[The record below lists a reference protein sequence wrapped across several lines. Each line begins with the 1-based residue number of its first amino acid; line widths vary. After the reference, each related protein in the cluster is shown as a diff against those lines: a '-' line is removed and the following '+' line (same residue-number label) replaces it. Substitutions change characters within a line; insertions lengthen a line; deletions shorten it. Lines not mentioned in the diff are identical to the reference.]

1 MTARTVAS
9 RGSWCL
15 PLIVLGRSL
24 ARTPL
29 HRSSP
34 TTPPIMRR
42 SLSAAFLFALASPVV
57 TTGAQTTAPTDSA
70 LVARSKQDL
79 DTMARDWNAPGY
91 SRRAQARVR
100 ARQDSILR
108 NPVRVDTVVRIRVD
122 TVYVT
127 KPDTAAT
134 PDTTVIVVKPPVDTT
149 VVVLPPPAPTPVVSY
164 PIPLSIGGSG
174 VALAALPRDTVD
186 ATYPATTSLVRV
198 PSGADLQAVLNAARP
213 GDLIALARGGVYTG
227 DFMLPKHAGA
237 SASTCSQWIVL
248 RTDVADSLLGAPGT
262 RMTPTKAL
270 ALQLAKIQSPDNQQA
285 IGSAV
290 GVANVGCWR
299 LVGLDVQQQPGNP
312 AAYNANGL
320 VRMGDVD
327 ATDSTK
333 QAHHLILDRSYVHG
347 GAIVTGQT
355 NNPNGIRRCVVFASR
370 YNAVVD
376 SWLERCRGGDGDTQA
391 ILAIWGTGPY
401 LVRNNHLSGGTEV
414 LMSGGGT
421 SGIVGAVPSDWTI
434 HGNLFTRELADTV
447 TLVKNLLELK
457 NAERVDVAGNVFRLN
472 WVGGQAGYAI
482 LAKSVNQS
490 SGSCTWCRT
499 RDFTFRYNRIAQSAE
514 GINLAGIQEGP
525 AQPSARFTL
534 YHNWIDSLGYR
545 AKAEGHPF
553 QILGNA
559 GTLTDVTIAYTT
571 VTPAPWGLVFYDGGP
586 TARQAWQSNVLYCG
600 GYGAK
605 GSGTAQGASTLTT
618 YAPGVVWTNNALYGC
633 GDGYPALGTTYAGS
647 FAGALTAG
655 AGASFGALLDRV
667 EVAR

>member
-1 MTARTVAS
+1 MRP
-9 RGSWCL
+9 RL
-15 PLIVLGRSL
+15 SL
-24 ARTPL
+24 Y
-29 HRSSP
+29 
-34 TTPPIMRR
+34 
-42 SLSAAFLFALASPVV
+42 LA
-57 TTGAQTTAPTDSA
+57 A
-70 LVARSKQDL
+70 LVALPASLAAQD
-79 DTMARDWNAPGY
+79 
-91 SRRAQARVR
+91 SSHVR
-100 ARQDSILR
+100 RQDA
-108 NPVRVDTVVRIRVD
+108 RVDTVATAITQYCRTNGARGYVCNTRRQLDSLKANERVTLARVD
-122 TVYVT
+122 TLRLVDTLYVT
-127 KPDTAAT
+127 KPDSVP

-149 VVVLPPPAPTPVVSY
+149 VVVVPPPIPTPVVTY
-164 PIPLSIGGSG
+164 PLPLGIGGSG
-174 VALAALPRDTVD
+174 VAIAQLPRDTVD

-198 PSGADLQAVLNAARP
+198 PSGADLQSVLNSARP

-237 SASTCSQWIVL
+237 GASTCSAWIVL
-248 RTDVADSLLGAPGT
+248 RTDVSDSLLGSPGT

-270 ALQLAKIQSPDNQQA
+270 ALQLARIQSPDNQQA

-290 GVANVGCWR
+290 GVANVGCYR

-312 AAYNANGL
+312 NAYNANGL
-320 VRMGDVD
+320 VRMGDVG
-327 ATDSTK
+327 ATDSTT

-347 GAIVTGQT
+347 GAIVTGQTGTT

-376 SWLERCRGGDGDTQA
+376 SWLERCRGGEGDTQA
-391 ILAIWGTGPY
+391 ILGLWGTGPY
-401 LVRNNHLSGGTEV
+401 LVRNNTLSGGTEV

-434 HGNLFTRELADTV
+434 HGNVFTRELADTV

-499 RDFTFRYNRIAQSAE
+499 RDFTFRYNRLTQSAE

-553 QILGNA
+553 QVLGNA
-559 GTLTDVTIAYTT
+559 GTLSDVTIAYTT
-571 VTPAPWGLVFYDGGP
+571 VTAAPWGLVFYDGGP

-605 GSGTAQGASTLTT
+605 GSGTAQGAATLTT
-618 YAPGVVWTNNALYGC
+618 YAPAVVWTNNALYGC
-633 GDGYPALGTTYAGS
+633 GDGYPAPGTTYAGS

-667 EVAR
+667 EIAR